1 MIMRPADFHKVL
13 NGQEALNRLQVLE
26 ETAHRFPYFSA
37 AQVLLANHY
46 WLEGHLDKQLQ
57 LEKASLRVADRTFL
71 YNLLQE
77 DSSIV
82 QDQKELPDAEAAVE
96 EKIPAVSGSEEE
108 NESQVGLPD
117 HLIPD
122 LQVYDISMAP
132 DLTTELQKEPE
143 TEEEF
148 DFVGWLNKLESEEDD
163 SKPVESAPKSKVDII
178 DRFIENDPQISKRAD
193 VKFYSPQEM
202 GRKSVEDDFGFVSET
217 LAQIYM
223 DQGDTEKAIKA
234 YRSLQLRFP
243 EKSSYFAARLKKLEE
258 Q

>member
-13 NGQEALNRLQVLE
+13 NGQDAGNRLQVLE
-26 ETAHRFPYFSA
+26 ETANRFPYFSA
-37 AQVLLANHY
+37 AQVLLANDY
-46 WLEGHLDKQLQ
+46 WQEDHLDKQLQ

-77 DSSIV
+77 GASVV
-82 QDQKELPDAEAAVE
+82 QDEKEQPVAETAVE
-96 EKIPAVSGSEEE
+96 EKAPAVSSSEEE
-108 NESQVGLPD
+108 NKPQVGLPD

-122 LQVYDISMAP
+122 LQVYDVSMAP
-132 DLTTELQKEPE
+132 DLSAELQTEPE

-148 DFVGWLNKLESEEDD
+148 DFVGWLTKLDSVEDD
-163 SKPVESAPKSKVDII
+163 TKPVESAPKSSVDII
-178 DRFIENDPQISKRAD
+178 DQFIENDPQISKRAD